1 MQLLAI
7 LVTFLAIATLSLS
20 FSTSSSS
27 SWSLYLRRKAIS
39 VNKLSSSDNTDTSS
53 SSSTTSYPCPNAP
66 KCNGSY
72 RTKGCDGSGKI
83 KGGLGALP
91 GFDWVGAKVYR
102 PCPAFL
108 QAGYIYERE
117 GQTLEQ
123 VLFSEPSTKMKQRYE
138 SQRTAQ
144 QQEEVDTNTST
155 VTEEQQRSVEQTVEQ
170 VKKEGNNG
178 DDDNIERIYKE
189 RFGPGKQ

>member
-20 FSTSSSS
+20 FSTTSS
-27 SWSLYLRRKAIS
+27 SWSLYLRRKANS
-39 VNKLSSSDNTDTSS
+39 VHKLSSSDNTDTSS
-53 SSSTTSYPCPNAP
+53 SSSTTCPNAP

-91 GFDWVGAKVYR
+91 GFGWVGAKVYR
-102 PCPAFL
+102 PCPAYL
-108 QAGYIYERE
+108 QAGYVYERE

-138 SQRTAQ
+138 SNRAAEEEKQQ
-144 QQEEVDTNTST
+144 QQEGDTNTVPGEPSKT
-155 VTEEQQRSVEQTVEQ
+155 VDQ
-170 VKKEGNNG
+170 VKKEGDNV
-178 DDDNIERIYKE
+178 DDDSVERIYKE